1 MVANNV
7 LPVTSDLGHILE
19 QIQRLAH
26 MEQEPVNEEEPKV
39 INLILCSLLD
49 MISVLELVLQI
60 ITDVL
65 LEEIPEMSR
74 IRRSTVKEKGSKEP
88 PEL

>member
-7 LPVTSDLGHILE
+7 LLVTSDLGYILE
-19 QIQRLAH
+19 LIQRLACLEKEH
-26 MEQEPVNEEEPKV
+26 VNEEESKV
-39 INLILCSLLD
+39 INLILCSLLI
-49 MISVLELVLQI
+49 MMSVLELVLQI
-60 ITDVL
+60 IADVL

-88 PEL
+88 FEL

>member
-1 MVANNV
+1 MISNNV
-7 LPVTSDLGHILE
+7 LPVTSDLGHILVL
-19 QIQRLAH
+19 IWRLACL
-26 MEQEPVNEEEPKV
+26 EQAPVNEEEPKV

-49 MISVLELVLQI
+49 MMSMLELVLKI

-65 LEEIPEMSR
+65 LEEITEMSR
-74 IRRSTVKEKGSKEP
+74 IRRSTVMEKGSKEP